1 MTEQKPAKKITPK
14 LNVKKKA
21 GRDASRQTSK
31 TSKSSFVWLDGVE
44 AVLPTRDEDR

>member
-14 LNVKKKA
+14 LNVKKKTER
-21 GRDASRQTSK
+21 GASRQESR

-44 AVLPTRDEDR
+44 AVLPPRDESR